1 MYWTILSTL
10 LGIWMLSDSSVTMRI
25 TNEVIVLDRDSS
37 SMVSVSFIISN
48 ETEADWLLYGLNFRD
63 VAHAF
68 DFEEGYCN
76 GDIGAGTTGFIFNEN
91 NEQVFAEI
99 SASPP
104 DSIDYKPIDIGQVQK
119 ALDQAKSRYIESKL
133 LIKSGES
140 LRVEKVYNL
149 KKYELE
155 KGIYKLFL
163 IYHAGEYTVE
173 NVGLSN
179 ITSDEN
185 EYNAQLFQGCVKSN
199 TVKLIVK

>member
-1 MYWTILSTL
+1 
-10 LGIWMLSDSSVTMRI
+10 MLSDSSVTMRI

>member
-1 MYWTILSTL
+1 
-10 LGIWMLSDSSVTMRI
+10 MLSDSSVTMRI

-37 SMVSVSFIISN
+37 NMVSASFIISN

-104 DSIDYKPIDIGQVQK
+104 DSIDYKPIDIDQVQK

-185 EYNAQLFQGCVKSN
+185 QYNAQLFQGCVKSN

>member
-37 SMVSVSFIISN
+37 NMVSASFIISN

-104 DSIDYKPIDIGQVQK
+104 DSIDYKPIDIDQVQK

-163 IYHAGEYTVE
+163 IYHAGEYTV
-173 NVGLSN
+173 
-179 ITSDEN
+179 
-185 EYNAQLFQGCVKSN
+185 
-199 TVKLIVK
+199 